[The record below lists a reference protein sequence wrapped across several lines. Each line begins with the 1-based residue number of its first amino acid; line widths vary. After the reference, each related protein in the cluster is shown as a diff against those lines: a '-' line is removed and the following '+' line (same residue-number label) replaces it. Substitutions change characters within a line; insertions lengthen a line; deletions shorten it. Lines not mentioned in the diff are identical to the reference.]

1 VASLRSSTSYCAR
14 RSSRVGARISFGLS
28 RNRHIV
34 DVFEKNLQRTK
45 VPTIGIIAA
54 VIGLLFLPPFPE

>member
-1 VASLRSSTSYCAR
+1 
-14 RSSRVGARISFGLS
+14 
-28 RNRHIV
+28 V